1 MINSQLLSGIYVQE
15 HNRAD
20 CKLLTTCVDSEY
32 LYPMPKDDSYD
43 ASKLEEEFGSK
54 LKDVLKV
61 KYKMTFENLLQKY
74 SIEWNKLTS
83 VFDLAVEYEDDFFLD
98 SPKANAMRRDAARQV
113 LCDECK
119 KQRYAERAREA
130 NYELGILDILN
141 RLYKGLFNFTIF
153 KNSQV
158 VEEVENEIKNQI
170 LDKKR

>member
-1 MINSQLLSGIYVQE
+1 MNEDYNRMINSQLLSGIYVQE

-61 KYKMTFENLLQKY
+61 KYKMT
-74 SIEWNKLTS
+74 S
-83 VFDLAVEYEDDFFLD
+83 VFDLAVGYEDDFFLD
-98 SPKANAMRRDAARQV
+98 SPKANAMRRNAARQV

-119 KQRYAERAREA
+119 KQRYAERTREA

-158 VEEVENEIKNQI
+158 IEEVENEIKNQI